1 MTWIRFIQE
10 DVERF
15 GLLENGIITTYS
27 GDMFNSPISTGET
40 IAVEAVQLIVP
51 VQPGKI
57 IGMANNY
64 HALIEK
70 GGGTVPEEPLYFIK
84 ANTSLNSHGRPV
96 RRPKAYAGKIIFEGE
111 LGLVIGRRCHE
122 VAESVALGYLF
133 GCTCVNDVTAIGL
146 LKKDP
151 SFLQWTRSKAAD
163 TFGVIGPCIAT
174 DLDPSGL
181 RVTTTLNDQE
191 RQNYPVADMVFTPAQ
206 LISRLSHDM
215 TLDTGDVIACG
226 TSVGVGSMRHGDV
239 VTVSIQGVGAIS
251 NTFED

>member
-10 DVERF
+10 NVEKF
-15 GLLENGIITTYS
+15 GSLESGIITTYS
-27 GDMFNSPISTGET
+27 GDMFDSPTSTGET
-40 IAVEAVQLIVP
+40 IAVEAVQLIAP

-64 HALIEK
+64 HALIQKVE
-70 GGGTVPEEPLYFIK
+70 GTVPEEPLYFIK
-84 ANTSLNSHGRPV
+84 ANTSLHSHGRPI
-96 RRPKAYAGKIIFEGE
+96 RRPRAYAGKIIFEGE
-111 LGLVIGRRCHE
+111 LGLVIGRRCHD
-122 VAESVALGYLF
+122 VAESAALDYLF

-151 SFLQWTRSKAAD
+151 SFPQWTRSKAAD
-163 TFGVIGPCIAT
+163 TFGVIGPSIVT
-174 DLDPSGL
+174 GLDPSKL

-191 RQNYPVADMVFTPAQ
+191 RQNYPVGDMVFTPAE

-215 TLDTGDVIACG
+215 TLEAGDVIACG

-239 VTVSIQGVGAIS
+239 VTVRIQGVGAIS

>member
-40 IAVEAVQLIVP
+40 IEVEAVQLIVP

>member
-1 MTWIRFIQE
+1 MTWIRFTYE
-10 DVERF
+10 GVEGF
-15 GLLENGIITTYS
+15 GSLENGIIATYS

-40 IAVEAVQLIVP
+40 IAVDAVQLVSP

-84 ANTSLNSHGRPV
+84 ANTSLNSHGRPI

-151 SFLQWTRSKAAD
+151 SFPQWTRSKAAD

-174 DLDPSGL
+174 DLDPLKL

-215 TLDTGDVIACG
+215 ILDTGDVIACG

>member
-1 MTWIRFIQE
+1 MNWIRVIH
-10 DVERF
+10 DGVESF
-15 GLLENGIITTYS
+15 GSLENGIITTYS

-40 IAVEAVQLIVP
+40 IAVEAVQLIAP

-70 GGGTVPEEPLYFIK
+70 CGGTVPEEPLYFIK
-84 ANTSLNSHGRPV
+84 ANTSLHSHGRPI

-151 SFLQWTRSKAAD
+151 SFPQWTRSKAAD

>member
-239 VTVSIQGVGAIS
+239 GTVSIQGVGAIS
-251 NTFED
+251 NTLED